1 MRRGGR
7 PRLVRE
13 STSERDHE
21 DDRSHADVSEGLRRT
36 ERNVTSGLAAL
47 ALHQRRRRGSEDP
60 LPLSELAWT
69 AAATFAL
76 AQALVHEKVETWLR
90 QPFVEEVGDDQ
101 QDAQH
106 IPRGEG
112 LRYAVGELLSCTRC
126 TGAWAS
132 LALNGLQIVAPSSGR
147 VVTRVLAGAAAND
160 FLEIAFTWARQEA
173 NLISESQARLDRQA
187 PTSA

>member
-1 MRRGGR
+1 MKTISRT
-7 PRLVRE
+7 P
-13 STSERDHE
+13 TSAKDYAAL
-21 DDRSHADVSEGLRRT
+21 SAT
-36 ERNVTSGLAAL
+36 YASGLVAL
-47 ALHQRRRRGSEDP
+47 AIHQRRRRDGGDSP
-60 LPLSELAWT
+60 PLSDLAWT

-76 AQALVHEKVETWLR
+76 AQALVHEKVETWVR

-112 LRYAVGELLSCTRC
+112 MRYAVGELLSCTRC

-132 LALNGLQIVAPSSGR
+132 LALNGLQIVAPSTGR

-187 PTSA
+187 PASA